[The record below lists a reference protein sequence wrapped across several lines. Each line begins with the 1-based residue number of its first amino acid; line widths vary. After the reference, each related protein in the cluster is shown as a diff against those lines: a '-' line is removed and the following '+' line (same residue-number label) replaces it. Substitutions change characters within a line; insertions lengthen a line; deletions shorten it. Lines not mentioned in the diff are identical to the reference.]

1 MQEATPLILDTIILL
16 DQNFIKV
23 LLESKSDRCE
33 ESLITLIEN
42 GQINLVTLSM
52 ILFQRRVKVEI
63 KVTWQYQDH
72 QEGLNKI
79 SL

>member
-1 MQEATPLILDTIILL
+1 MPLILETIIQL

-42 GQINLVTLSM
+42 GQINLVTLSL
-52 ILFQRRVKVEI
+52 ILFQRRIKAEI